1 MDRQLFR
8 QAMIKFA
15 TGLLSMGLLLFIP
28 AGTPAWPAGWLL
40 IAILFVPMFIGG
52 MILLFL
58 RPALLRKR
66 LNVREEQPEQIMVI
80 FTSAAVFIAAFVM
93 AGLNF
98 RFRWIVLPGWISR
111 AASAVFLLGFALY
124 AEVIR
129 ENEYLSR
136 VIEVQENQKVVDT
149 GLYGIIRHPM
159 YLCTLI
165 MFLAMP
171 FVLGSVVSF
180 AVMLLYIPVI
190 VKRIR
195 GEERVLEQ
203 DLPGYT
209 EYEKKVRYRLVPY
222 VW

>member
-15 TGLLSMGLLLFIP
+15 TGLLSMGVLLFIP

-40 IAILFVPMFIGG
+40 VAILFIPMFIGG
-52 MILLFL
+52 MVLLFF

-80 FTSAAVFIAAFVM
+80 FTSAVVFIAAFVL

-98 RFRWIVLPGWISR
+98 RFRWIVLPGWVSR

-203 DLPGYT
+203 DLPGYA